1 MKTEPN
7 TFQLIAE
14 QLKKP
19 AGEMGKQVGEKMNA
33 GNQLI
38 NEWTIEKLNPSPND
52 KILEIG
58 MGNGGFVNGILS
70 VDPSIIYYGC
80 DISEL
85 MIEEASKLNER
96 LIDKKQ
102 AEFILAT
109 ADYLPFE
116 DASFNKVFTVNTIY
130 FWDDPSKELSEIHRV
145 LENNGKLVIS
155 VRPKSIMLTYPFS
168 QYGFKLFSKDD
179 LVKLLSDNHFRIIET
194 IEKTEPDQEVN
205 GNIIKVE
212 SLIVSAERFKV

>member
-1 MKTEPN
+1 METKPN

-19 AGEMGKQVGEKMNA
+19 AGEMGKQVAEKMNL

-38 NEWTIEKLNPSPND
+38 NEWTIEKLNPSAND

-58 MGNGGFVNGILS
+58 MGNGGFVKGILA
-70 VDPSIIYYGC
+70 VDSSIFYFGC

-85 MIEEASKLNER
+85 MIEEASRLNKM

-109 ADYLPFE
+109 ADHLPFQ

-130 FWDDPSKELSEIHRV
+130 FWDDPSKDLSEIHRV

-155 VRPKSIMLTYPFS
+155 VRPKSIMLTYPFT

-179 LVKLLSDNHFRIIET
+179 LVELLSANRFRIIDVM
-194 IEKTEPDQEVN
+194 EKTEPDQEVN

-212 SLIVSAERFKV
+212 SLIVSAEKS

>member
-1 MKTEPN
+1 MEVNP
-7 TFQLIAE
+7 FQLIAE
-14 QLKKP
+14 QLRKP
-19 AGEMGKQVGEKMNA
+19 TGEMGMQVAEKMNV

-52 KILEIG
+52 RILEIG

-85 MIEEASKLNER
+85 MIEEASRLNKR

-102 AEFILAT
+102 AQFILT
-109 ADYLPFE
+109 TSDHLPFE
-116 DASFNKVFTVNTIY
+116 GSSFNKVFTVNTIY

-155 VRPKSIMLTYPFS
+155 VRPKSIMLTYPFT
-168 QYGFKLFSKDD
+168 QYGFKVFSKDD
-179 LVKLLSDNHFRIIET
+179 LVKLLSVNHFRIIEAM
-194 IEKTEPDQEVN
+194 EKTEPDQEVN

-212 SLIVSAERFKV
+212 SLIVSAEKV